1 MKKILVLASG
11 NGTNFQA
18 IIDAID
24 NNAIEDAK
32 ITKLICNNKRA
43 NVMQIARDN
52 GILPVLIDTKNND
65 YNKTISEIISGDDPD
80 LIVLD
85 GYMKILPDFI
95 INKFLYKIINIHPS
109 LLPAFGGKGYYGKKV
124 HEAVINSGARFSG
137 CTIHFATNDIDNG
150 PIIDQRIVSVD
161 DYETPETLEEKIHE
175 EEHKSLVF
183 SINLI
188 LKNNYEVSGKRV
200 IRKL

>member
-1 MKKILVLASG
+1 MKKIIVIASG

-18 IIDAID
+18 IVDAI
-24 NNAIEDAK
+24 NNGEIDDAK
-32 ITKLICNNKRA
+32 ISKLICNNKRA
-43 NVMQIARDN
+43 NVMQRARDN
-52 GILPVLIDTKNND
+52 GILPVLIESNGNTYNN
-65 YNKTISEIISGDDPD
+65 TISEIISGDDPD

-85 GYMKILPDFI
+85 GYMRILPDFI

-109 LLPAFGGKGYYGKKV
+109 LLPLFGGKGYYGRKV

-137 CTIHFATNDIDNG
+137 PTVHFATNDVDSG
-150 PIIDQRIVSVD
+150 PIIDQRIVAVD
-161 DYETPETLEEKIHE
+161 DFETVETLEEKIHA
-175 EEHKSLVF
+175 EEHKALIF

-188 LKNNYEVSGKRV
+188 LKNNYEIKGKRV

>member
-18 IIDAID
+18 IIDAI
-24 NNAIEDAK
+24 NNGVVNNAK

-43 NVMQIARDN
+43 NVLEIARSN
-52 GILPVLIDTKNND
+52 NIEPILIDSKGD
-65 YNKTISEIISGDDPD
+65 YNKLISEILLSENPD

-109 LLPAFGGKGYYGKKV
+109 LLPLFGGKGYYGKRV
-124 HEAVINSGARFSG
+124 HEAVLKSGARFSG
-137 CTIHFATNDIDNG
+137 CTIHFATNDVDNG
-150 PIIDQRIVSVD
+150 PIIDQRIVNVD
-161 DYETPETLEEKIHE
+161 DYDTPESLEEKIHE
-175 EEHKSLVF
+175 QEHKALVF
-183 SINLI
+183 SINLV
-188 LKNNYEVSGKRV
+188 L
-200 IRKL
+200 

>member
-24 NNAIEDAK
+24 NGVIEDAK
-32 ITKLICNNKRA
+32 ISKLICNNKRA

-124 HEAVINSGARFSG
+124 HKAVINSGARFSG

-150 PIIDQRIVSVD
+150 PIIDQRIVDVD
-161 DYETPETLEEKIHE
+161 DYDTPESLEEKIHE
-175 EEHKSLVF
+175 QEHKSLVF

-188 LKNNYEVSGKRV
+188 LKDNYEVSGKRV

>member
-24 NNAIEDAK
+24 NGVIEDTD
-32 ITKLICNNKRA
+32 ISKLICNNKRA

-52 GILPVLIDTKNND
+52 GILPVLVDTKNND
-65 YNKTISEIISGDDPD
+65 YNKTISEIISGDGPD

-85 GYMKILPDFI
+85 GYMRILPDFI

>member
-1 MKKILVLASG
+1 
-11 NGTNFQA
+11 
-18 IIDAID
+18 
-24 NNAIEDAK
+24 
-32 ITKLICNNKRA
+32 
-43 NVMQIARDN
+43 
-52 GILPVLIDTKNND
+52 
-65 YNKTISEIISGDDPD
+65 
-80 LIVLD
+80 
-85 GYMKILPDFI
+85 
-95 INKFLYKIINIHPS
+95 
-109 LLPAFGGKGYYGKKV
+109 V

-137 CTIHFATNDIDNG
+137 CTIHFATDDVDNG

-188 LKNNYEVSGKRV
+188 LKNKYKISGKRV

>member
-24 NNAIEDAK
+24 NNVIEDAK

>member
-1 MKKILVLASG
+1 MKKIIVLASG

-18 IIDAID
+18 IVDAID
-24 NNAIEDAK
+24 SGVIEDAK
-32 ITKLICNNKRA
+32 ISKLICNNKRA
-43 NVMQIARDN
+43 NVMQRARDN
-52 GILPVLIDTKNND
+52 GILPVLIDAKSND
-65 YNKTISEIISGDDPD
+65 YNNMISEIISGDEPD

-109 LLPAFGGKGYYGKKV
+109 LLPAFGGKGYYGRKV
-124 HEAVINSGARFSG
+124 HEAVINSGTRFSG
-137 CTIHFATNDIDNG
+137 CTIHFVTEDMDNG
-150 PIIDQRIVSVD
+150 PIIDQMIVTVD
-161 DYETPETLEEKIHE
+161 DYDTIETLEEKIHE
-175 EEHKSLVF
+175 KEHKSLIF

-188 LKNNYEVSGKRV
+188 LKNGYEIDGKRV